1 MAFLED
7 KNEFK
12 EIAYKR
18 KLLWFEEEFQ
28 MNFDSKFEY
37 TEEDKELANSLMNNM
52 SETLNQCEYEPLLY
66 VLVET
71 MNKLRKKYL
80 KLLCD

>member
-7 KNEFK
+7 ENELE

-18 KLLWFEEEFQ
+18 KLLWFEEEFR

-37 TEEDKELANSLMNNM
+37 NEEDKKLANNLLDRM
-52 SETLNQCEYEPLLY
+52 SETLNQYKYEPLLY

-71 MNKLRKKYL
+71 MNKLRKKYS